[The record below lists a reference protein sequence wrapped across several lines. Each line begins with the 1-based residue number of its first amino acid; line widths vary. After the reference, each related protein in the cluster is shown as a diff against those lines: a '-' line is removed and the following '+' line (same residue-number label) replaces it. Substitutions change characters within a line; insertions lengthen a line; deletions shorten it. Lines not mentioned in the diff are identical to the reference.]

1 MSKSLTTIVGTVV
14 LVMLIAFSIP
24 YALDHS
30 QNDIVETDQFQ
41 TAESS
46 QLVNESLLVRVDA
59 IGTNQSTNNVTVT
72 VQDLQT
78 LNASTRTI
86 NESQKETFQMDGGDI
101 AMTPTSIQ
109 TEDAVFRFEY
119 PSTYGWDDSQK
130 TLAGF
135 LPVLLVGVAVI
146 ILGSLITSAINKQL

>member
-30 QNDIVETDQFQ
+30 QNDLVETDQFQ
-41 TAESS
+41 SAESTE
-46 QLVNESLLVRVDA
+46 LINESLLVRVDS

-86 NESQKETFQMDGGDI
+86 NESQKEIFQMDGGNVS
-101 AMTPTSIQ
+101 MTPTSVA
-109 TEDAVFRFEY
+109 TNDAVFRFEY
-119 PSTYGWDDSQK
+119 PPTYGWDDSQK
-130 TLAGF
+130 RLAGF
-135 LPVLLVGVAVI
+135 VPILLVGVAVI
-146 ILGSLITSAINKQL
+146 ILGSLITSAVNRI